1 MGHRDSLLVTRQYT
15 TPKCRYET
23 LTRSVC
29 LLGFVHVGLSETG
42 FLEFPSSYGR
52 ITPKT
57 AEAVRHR
64 ETRSIWEMARAS
76 KLTHYRL
83 NQTAVS
89 PPSTVKMPPTQ

>member
-1 MGHRDSLLVTRQYT
+1 MDQGAISQDAAPCQRMALKGR
-15 TPKCRYET
+15 K
-23 LTRSVC
+23 
-29 LLGFVHVGLSETG
+29 VGLPETG

-52 ITPKT
+52 TMPKT
-57 AEAVRHR
+57 AEAVRQR